1 MVGETVNMLT
11 VLEFSHR
18 GPYNERHVRC
28 ACACG
33 RETVTRASAVK
44 RGRIK
49 SCGCLLVKGFKP
61 KGRRGHREAR
71 KRRVT
76 TEYCAWTNMK
86 QRCSNPNHNRF
97 EHYGGRG
104 IRVCDRWL
112 NSYENFLAD
121 MGRKPNPAYSI
132 DRIDNDGNY
141 EPGNCR
147 WATAEEQA
155 ANKQAPNG
163 LKAQ

>member
-1 MVGETVNMLT
+1 
-11 VLEFSHR
+11 
-18 GPYNERHVRC
+18 
-28 ACACG
+28 
-33 RETVTRASAVK
+33 
-44 RGRIK
+44 
-49 SCGCLLVKGFKP
+49 
-61 KGRRGHREAR
+61 
-71 KRRVT
+71 
-76 TEYCAWTNMK
+76 MK